1 MFRLRTEK
9 YQLKEVISMLANNN
23 EAIINKLAKN
33 SVKTNKKQYAILF
46 FTIILSAFM
55 LFCVFTIGMTYLNSS
70 RLQNTRLNGA
80 EYDIVTMNGFTSEQL
95 NTLQQNENIR
105 SVGIESYAG
114 FIQSTEYDKTVEIG
128 LLWCDE
134 VFWDNLMSPART
146 KLDGHY
152 PQNKNELMVTKD
164 ILKTCGN
171 ENLSV
176 GDSLILTYENNTGVY
191 TDEFVISGIWDGYGD
206 TSAGFV
212 SKAFYDETG
221 YDLKNNGILCI
232 KLNCNYVFPT
242 TIQSIEKSLD
252 FSDRQIFAP
261 TGYIENS
268 FKLLLGIC
276 GLALVICLSA
286 YLLIYNILYLSVSGK
301 IRYYGLL
308 QSLGM
313 TKKQLVRFI
322 IKQMILVGILGIF
335 IGNLLGIILCMK
347 LVPYILGILGI
358 STGNMTLQ
366 FNPVILIV
374 SIVVT
379 IFSII
384 LGMKKPIQIATKVTP
399 VEATKYRECISNGK
413 RYKKK
418 KGAFFWRMAFEQFKK
433 DKKKTVVVLLSLATS
448 LSVFYCLTTIISSQ
462 GERTVL
468 PNYWNADFTSLV
480 EDSPYSNDLHIES
493 QFENMRTIQESQ
505 GEMMEIGTIIALLLL
520 LVGVLNY
527 TNTIASSIQ
536 NRKLT
541 FSVMESIGMSKKQ
554 INQLLIREGVLYA
567 LFSVFITLT
576 IGSVITYIC
585 FESMNYMEIPFNV
598 PVFPLFSAIIL
609 VMLICMITPLLS
621 YKKLAGNRSI
631 VERLRDY
638 E

>member
-1 MFRLRTEK
+1 MKNVIVKTQALKKYYQTGNQTVRALDGVNFEVAEREFVSIVGKSGSGKSTLLHMIGGLDTPSSGTVIVDGLNLETLNSEQLALFRRRKVGFIFQQYNLIPDLNVYDNITFPLELDGTQIDKDFIQELLETLNISDKQEMLPAMLSGGEQQRVAIIRALATKPAIILADEPTGNLDTSTSHDVIGLLKMLSRQYQQTLIVIHMIMILHKWRTELFRLRTEK

-221 YDLKNNGILCI
+221 YDLKING
-232 KLNCNYVFPT
+232 
-242 TIQSIEKSLD
+242 S
-252 FSDRQIFAP
+252 FA
-261 TGYIENS
+261 
-268 FKLLLGIC
+268 
-276 GLALVICLSA
+276 
-286 YLLIYNILYLSVSGK
+286 
-301 IRYYGLL
+301 
-308 QSLGM
+308 
-313 TKKQLVRFI
+313 
-322 IKQMILVGILGIF
+322 
-335 IGNLLGIILCMK
+335 
-347 LVPYILGILGI
+347 
-358 STGNMTLQ
+358 
-366 FNPVILIV
+366 
-374 SIVVT
+374 
-379 IFSII
+379 
-384 LGMKKPIQIATKVTP
+384 
-399 VEATKYRECISNGK
+399 
-413 RYKKK
+413 
-418 KGAFFWRMAFEQFKK
+418 
-433 DKKKTVVVLLSLATS
+433 
-448 LSVFYCLTTIISSQ
+448 
-462 GERTVL
+462 
-468 PNYWNADFTSLV
+468 
-480 EDSPYSNDLHIES
+480 
-493 QFENMRTIQESQ
+493 
-505 GEMMEIGTIIALLLL
+505 
-520 LVGVLNY
+520 
-527 TNTIASSIQ
+527 
-536 NRKLT
+536 
-541 FSVMESIGMSKKQ
+541 
-554 INQLLIREGVLYA
+554 
-567 LFSVFITLT
+567 
-576 IGSVITYIC
+576 
-585 FESMNYMEIPFNV
+585 
-598 PVFPLFSAIIL
+598 
-609 VMLICMITPLLS
+609 
-621 YKKLAGNRSI
+621 
-631 VERLRDY
+631 
-638 E
+638 